1 MNIFSKVASSLLG
14 ATLLLSPSIKAEA
27 HDDHL
32 TLIDALE
39 ENGIVVVLNE
49 PEFCNEEDIDGF
61 YIPDANVLGVC
72 QDNRKV
78 ISNSEVQWTSN
89 DYDTLRH
96 EAQHAVQDCLSGKD
110 NGQSRLLFD
119 EKDRFMKFVTKTLTA
134 EMIENIVDTYK
145 QRGAS
150 DEVILMELE
159 AFAVASLN
167 NPLTIVNGVNELC
180 GGNGRYIRKD

>member
-1 MNIFSKVASSLLG
+1 MNVFSKVASSLLG
-14 ATLLLSPSIKAEA
+14 ATLLLSPSIKAETYEE
-27 HDDHL
+27 HL
-32 TLIDALE
+32 TLIDTLE

-96 EAQHAVQDCLSGKD
+96 EAQHVIQDCLSGKD
-110 NGQSRLLFD
+110 NGQSRLLFQD
-119 EKDRFMKFVTKTLTA
+119 KEKFMKFVTDILTA
-134 EMIENIVDTYK
+134 DNIENIVDTYR

-159 AFAVASLN
+159 AFSVAALDDPSV
-167 NPLTIVNGVNELC
+167 LTRGVRELC

>member
-96 EAQHAVQDCLSGKD
+96 EAQHAIQDCISGLD
-110 NGQSRLLFD
+110 NDDSGLLFD
-119 EKDRFMKFVTKTLTA
+119 NKEKFMKFVTGQLTTQQ
-134 EMIENIVDTYK
+134 IENIIHSYRS
-145 QRGAS
+145 RGAD
-150 DEVILMELE
+150 DETVLLELE

-167 NPLTIVNGVNELC
+167 NPLTIANGVNQLC
-180 GGNGRYIRKD
+180 GE